1 MSFRSLKDDR
11 EHEKENV
18 KSHRKAGKKRSNS
31 APTIGSD
38 KNVDA
43 TDSKGRTAL
52 YYAAKYGEIEI
63 VRHLLSNGA
72 DPNLHDKMVNYP
84 IHEAVDGG
92 HLDVVELLIRKGCN
106 IDCKNAFGQT
116 PLMRAALFGDLDTV
130 KLLVKAGSNLDAF
143 ECTGKTALLIAFRE
157 NNNAVCKYLISS
169 GCDVNCV
176 DHLGNSALYFATH
189 NTQPSFA
196 LCQKLFRHGYSAKQD
211 TAWLS
216 EDLHRKLAQN
226 GVISRVF
233 SKLGLTKTKL
243 DIFSDSWSDDYS
255 DIDIDTSRQI

>member
-1 MSFRSLKDDR
+1 MVGLYKQGSILQNVWTIVNNKRSILKASVWTTIIYKMSFRSLKDDR

-18 KSHRKAGKKRSNS
+18 RSHRKAGKKRSNS

-92 HLDVVELLIRKGCN
+92 HLDVVELLIRKGMN
-106 IDCKNAFGQT
+106 FYSIKFEIFISHS
-116 PLMRAALFGDLDTV
+116 LFIL
-130 KLLVKAGSNLDAF
+130 
-143 ECTGKTALLIAFRE
+143 
-157 NNNAVCKYLISS
+157 
-169 GCDVNCV
+169 
-176 DHLGNSALYFATH
+176 SA
-189 NTQPSFA
+189 
-196 LCQKLFRHGYSAKQD
+196 
-211 TAWLS
+211 
-216 EDLHRKLAQN
+216 
-226 GVISRVF
+226 
-233 SKLGLTKTKL
+233 
-243 DIFSDSWSDDYS
+243 
-255 DIDIDTSRQI
+255 